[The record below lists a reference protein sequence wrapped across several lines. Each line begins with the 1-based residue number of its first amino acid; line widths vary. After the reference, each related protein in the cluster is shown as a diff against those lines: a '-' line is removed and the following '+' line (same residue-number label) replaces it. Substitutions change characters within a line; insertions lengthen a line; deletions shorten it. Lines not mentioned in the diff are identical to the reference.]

1 MQRKHFL
8 VKLKLS
14 LQREKEK
21 VITLVSS
28 SSSPAERLQWT
39 VLAEHRGAFLAP
51 EERDRESPPDRA
63 AAACTEHTRRAQ

>member
-1 MQRKHFL
+1 M
-8 VKLKLS
+8 LS

-21 VITLVSS
+21 IITLVSN

-51 EERDRESPPDRA
+51 EERETARESPPDRA